1 MQSDE
6 LKRRI
11 SAGRGDALAD
21 LVLRNA
27 RIVNVFTDEVD
38 TADIAISGNCIV
50 GVGAYHGRKE
60 VDLHG
65 KYVCPGLIDG
75 HIHIESSMLCGPAF
89 EQAVLPH
96 GTTAVVTDPHEISNV
111 AGLEGL
117 DFMLETTK
125 NLTLSVYFMLPS
137 CVPATDLDE
146 SGAVLNAE
154 QLRPY
159 YGDPRVLGLAEL
171 MNAYGT
177 VRCDPKILQKIRD
190 CTEAGKIVDGHA
202 PLLSDKDL
210 NAYIAAGVQSDHECS
225 NIEEAMEK
233 LRRGQYIMIREG
245 TAAKNMEA
253 LMPLF
258 REPYCSRC
266 MLVTDD
272 KHPGDLLD
280 SGHIDSNIR
289 KAIRLG
295 ADPAVAVKM
304 ATLVPAQYFGFKQR
318 GAVAPGYRADLVVV
332 PDLESFTVEQV
343 YKNGTLVA
351 EHGKTLKPAPLDIDR
366 VRFSHVMDSFDLDE
380 ITLQD
385 LELRESGEQERVI
398 CLNRGELLTE
408 EKIIPF
414 QRHPGK
420 APGVDPEH
428 NVVKLAVFERH
439 HHSGHV
445 GIGFLGNFSL
455 KCGAVAS
462 SIAHDSHNL
471 IVAGD
476 NDTDMML
483 AGNTVRKNKGGL
495 AFVARWTGRGRTCA
509 PGGRIDEHRKRRERC
524 GENAGAERC
533 PQGTWCSGRYR
544 HLYDP
549 RLRQPSGHSKTQTE
563 YIRHHRCSAA
573 ESRSGCFLIG
583 DNKNTAGN
591 RPEWSV
597 SGPFAKIYPML
608 VAKAVRKGRT
618 QAEVDEIIGW
628 LTGYSVPQIE
638 AAVQNGTL
646 YGDFF
651 RDAPQLN
658 PDRVLIKGSICG
670 VKLESIEEPLMKE
683 IRYLDKL
690 VDELAKGKAMEKIK
704 RTNK

>member
-1 MQSDE
+1 
-6 LKRRI
+6 
-11 SAGRGDALAD
+11 
-21 LVLRNA
+21 
-27 RIVNVFTDEVD
+27 
-38 TADIAISGNCIV
+38 
-50 GVGAYHGRKE
+50 
-60 VDLHG
+60 
-65 KYVCPGLIDG
+65 
-75 HIHIESSMLCGPAF
+75 
-89 EQAVLPH
+89 
-96 GTTAVVTDPHEISNV
+96 
-111 AGLEGL
+111 
-117 DFMLETTK
+117 
-125 NLTLSVYFMLPS
+125 
-137 CVPATDLDE
+137 
-146 SGAVLNAE
+146 
-154 QLRPY
+154 
-159 YGDPRVLGLAEL
+159 
-171 MNAYGT
+171 
-177 VRCDPKILQKIRD
+177 
-190 CTEAGKIVDGHA
+190 
-202 PLLSDKDL
+202 
-210 NAYIAAGVQSDHECS
+210 
-225 NIEEAMEK
+225 MEK

-245 TAAKNMEA
+245 TAAKNMDA

-428 NVVKLAVFERH
+428 NIVKLAVFERH

-495 AFVARWTGRGRTCA
+495 AFVADGQVVA
-509 PGGRIDEHRKRRERC
+509 ELALPV
-524 GENAGAERC
+524 AGLM
-533 PQGTWCSGRYR
+533 S
-544 HLYDP
+544 
-549 RLRQPSGHSKTQTE
+549 TE
-563 YIRHHRCSAA
+563 SA
-573 ESRSGCFLIG
+573 ESVAAKMQTLNDALKAHGVAEDIG
-583 DNKNTAGN
+583 IFMTLAFVSLPVIPKLRLNTYG
-591 RPEWSV
+591 
-597 SGPFAKIYPML
+597 IID
-608 VAKAVRKGRT
+608 VAQQKVVPAV
-618 QAEVDEIIGW
+618 
-628 LTGYSVPQIE
+628 
-638 AAVQNGTL
+638 
-646 YGDFF
+646 F
-651 RDAPQLN
+651 
-658 PDRVLIKGSICG
+658 
-670 VKLESIEEPLMKE
+670 
-683 IRYLDKL
+683 
-690 VDELAKGKAMEKIK
+690 
-704 RTNK
+704 

>member
-21 LVLRNA
+21 LVLKNA
-27 RIVNVFTDEVD
+27 RIVNVFTDEID
-38 TADIAISGNCIV
+38 TADIAISGNSIV
-50 GVGAYHGRKE
+50 GVGTYHGRKE

-233 LRRGQYIMIREG
+233 FRLGQYIMIREG

-272 KHPGDLLD
+272 KHPGDLLQG
-280 SGHIDSNIR
+280 GHIDYIIR
-289 KAIRLG
+289 KAIAAG
-295 ADPAVAVKM
+295 VDPVVAVRM
-304 ATLVPAQYFGFKQR
+304 GTLVPCQYFGLAHS
-318 GAVAPGYRADLVVV
+318 GAVAPGYTADLIVLS
-332 PDLESFTVEQV
+332 DLEKFTVEQV
-343 YKNGTLVA
+343 YKKGKLVA
-351 EHGKTLKPAPLDIDR
+351 QQGRMLHPAALTVDKARFAR
-366 VRFSHVMDSFDLDE
+366 VFDSFNMDE
-380 ITLQD
+380 ITPEQLQ
-385 LELRESGEQERVI
+385 LKQTGTRQRVI
-398 CLNRGELLTE
+398 CLTPHALLTT
-408 EKIIPF
+408 EKIVPF
-414 QRHPGK
+414 CQHPGT
-420 APGVDPEH
+420 APGVD
-428 NVVKLAVFERH
+428 VAQKIVKLAVFERH
-439 HHSGHV
+439 HRSGHV
-445 GIGFLGNFSL
+445 GLGFLGNYGL
-455 KCGAVAS
+455 QRGAVAS

-471 IVAGD
+471 IVAGT
-476 NDTDMML
+476 NDADMVL

-495 AFVARWTGRGRTCA
+495 AFALNGQVVGELPLPVAGLM
-509 PGGRIDEHRKRRERC
+509 
-524 GENAGAERC
+524 
-533 PQGTWCSGRYR
+533 S
-544 HLYDP
+544 
-549 RLRQPSGHSKTQTE
+549 TE
-563 YIRHHRCSAA
+563 SA
-573 ESRSGCFLIG
+573 ESVEEKLQALKAALKAHGISEDIDAFMTLAFVSLPVIPKLRL
-583 DNKNTAGN
+583 NTYGIVDVDAQQIV
-591 RPEWSV
+591 P
-597 SGPFAKIYPML
+597 
-608 VAKAVRKGRT
+608 AV
-618 QAEVDEIIGW
+618 
-628 LTGYSVPQIE
+628 
-638 AAVQNGTL
+638 
-646 YGDFF
+646 F
-651 RDAPQLN
+651 
-658 PDRVLIKGSICG
+658 
-670 VKLESIEEPLMKE
+670 
-683 IRYLDKL
+683 
-690 VDELAKGKAMEKIK
+690 
-704 RTNK
+704 